1 MLAFQLGH
9 HENGYVAISA
19 RSSGD
24 FNVQRI
30 MEKFGGGGH
39 FNNAAAQI
47 YEKTPTE
54 VRDDLLKLLN
64 RSDDDK

>member
-1 MLAFQLGH
+1 
-9 HENGYVAISA
+9 
-19 RSSGD
+19 
-24 FNVQRI
+24 